1 MGEPTPTT
9 QEDIFIS
16 QETPEWPS
24 LRSTS
29 AENLTPASTI
39 PPAQKVPSIPVSWST
54 QKNKKLPQDYKK
66 DRVEKYAQYFK
77 GNRILLIPELVEAVQ
92 PKTLSLIVSD
102 IKTRRLAG
110 LKKDKFEEILKA
122 AGIPARYF
130 CRRSFATWDILL
142 PSQELATQLA
152 SNNSINTKQY
162 RLQPEYMGR
171 RRIKVTVCNVPIQ
184 LSGDVLA
191 AFLSDYGDVE
201 EFTTMKSPSG
211 TAHGDYSFTMCLNRG
226 GFQAI
231 PHTVEY
237 EDQAMLVVVEGRKP
251 QCWHCKQIGHFARS
265 CPQKATGAAVT
276 TTATTT
282 TSTAPTTVKA
292 TIASKTPLISA
303 STNSAPAPSTSATAN
318 KLESKINTPAEA
330 GNDPNSR
337 DEEGW
342 TQVTGAKSPF

>member
-1 MGEPTPTT
+1 MGESTPTT
-9 QEDIFIS
+9 QEDIFLS
-16 QETPEWPS
+16 QEKPEWPS
-24 LRSTS
+24 LPGTS

-77 GNRILLIPELVEAVQ
+77 GNRILPIPELVEAVQ

-142 PSQELATQLA
+142 PSQELATKLA

-265 CPQKATGAAVT
+265 CPQKTTNTTVT
-276 TTATTT
+276 TTT
-282 TSTAPTTVKA
+282 TSTVPTTAKA
-292 TIASKTPLISA
+292 TIASKTPLIISINKQHT
-303 STNSAPAPSTSATAN
+303 STINISNS
-318 KLESKINTPAEA
+318 KQA
-330 GNDPNSR
+330 G
-337 DEEGW
+337 
-342 TQVTGAKSPF
+342 K

>member
-1 MGEPTPTT
+1 MGEPNT
-9 QEDIFIS
+9 QDDVFASPER
-16 QETPEWPS
+16 PEWPS
-24 LRSTS
+24 LPGTP

-39 PPAQKVPSIPVSWST
+39 PPAQKVPSIPVSWLT

-77 GNRILLIPELVEAVQ
+77 GNRILPIPKLVEAVQ

-142 PSQELATQLA
+142 SSQELATKLA
-152 SNNSINTKQY
+152 SNNCINTKQY
-162 RLQPEYMGR
+162 RLQSEYMGR

-191 AFLSDYGDVE
+191 

-231 PHTVEY
+231 PT
-237 EDQAMLVVVEGRKP
+237 QLNMRTKP
-251 QCWHCKQIGHFARS
+251 CWWLWKAENRS
-265 CPQKATGAAVT
+265 AGIV
-276 TTATTT
+276 
-282 TSTAPTTVKA
+282 
-292 TIASKTPLISA
+292 
-303 STNSAPAPSTSATAN
+303 N
-318 KLESKINTPAEA
+318 K
-330 GNDPNSR
+330 
-337 DEEGW
+337 
-342 TQVTGAKSPF
+342 